1 MILGRTDLR
10 KGVSGAKFDA
20 ESDFEVHLAV
30 APQKPSQNSEKTIS
44 TQKIR
49 RTIFFDKHFGSEIL
63 FVAFLAWF
71 SGSYGQTDLKI
82 RFLVEFCFR

>member
-30 APQKPSQNSEKTIS
+30 APQKPSQNSEKTIFRS
-44 TQKIR
+44 ENFAEKI
-49 RTIFFDKHFGSEIL
+49 
-63 FVAFLAWF
+63 FLASKNKT
-71 SGSYGQTDLKI
+71 SGIVRNALSQSLAAVRALFEG
-82 RFLVEFCFR
+82 